1 MFHVR
6 NERYSV
12 MSMYLLFF
20 KVLDDKIH
28 LELLPQLV
36 NVDLLRLNSTCP
48 PQRLYFLII
57 LFILH
62 ISLVQLLINLSD
74 AQESLGIPLDAS
86 PTLVTYPA
94 LRMISFRL
102 VSLAFSATQ
111 QTHLLGRPLLLR

>member
-1 MFHVR
+1 
-6 NERYSV
+6 

-48 PQRLYFLII
+48 PQRLYFLIV
-57 LFILH
+57 LFVLH
-62 ISLVQLLINLSD
+62 FSLVQLVIDLSD

-94 LRMISFRL
+94 L
-102 VSLAFSATQ
+102 
-111 QTHLLGRPLLLR
+111 